1 MGERVR
7 VADRRRR
14 LIAQAHLAAKQA
26 GCVEEAERRAVQQ
39 MVTGKASCAEMSER
53 ELVRLI
59 DHWGR
64 VGAQVRAALPDGGDV
79 PGMVTRWQLA
89 TLERLAWEMGWDEG
103 LKDERLL
110 RFVRR
115 TAKVE
120 RIQWLEKAAASAVI
134 SGLMRWKRQR
144 VRRAA

>member
-1 MGERVR
+1 M
-7 VADRRRR
+7 DSRRKR

-26 GCVEEAERRAVQQ
+26 GCADDDARRAIQQ
-39 MVTGKASCAEMSER
+39 MVTGKPSCADMSEA

-64 VGAQVRAALPDGGDV
+64 AGADVRASAPDCAKA

-89 TLERLAWEMGWDEG
+89 TIERLAWDMGWSDG
-103 LKDERLL
+103 LKDSRLAAFL
-110 RFVRR
+110 KR
-115 TAKVE
+115 TAQVE
-120 RIQWLEKAAASAVI
+120 RIEWLTRSGASGVI

-144 VRRAA
+144 QSRRNAA

>member
-1 MGERVR
+1 MD
-7 VADRRRR
+7 ARRKK

-26 GCVEEAERRAVQQ
+26 GCVEDADRRAVQA
-39 MVTGKASCAEMSER
+39 MVTGKASCAEMTTA

-64 VGAQVRAALPDGGDV
+64 VGADVRAAAPECAQA

-89 TLERLAWEMGWDEG
+89 TIERLAWEMGWKDG
-103 LKDERLL
+103 LEDARLL
-110 RFVRR
+110 AFLRR
-115 TAKVE
+115 TARVE
-120 RIQWLEKAAASAVI
+120 RPQWLTRHDASSVI

-144 VRRAA
+144 AKKEATA